1 LNRLLVTNG
10 RNRTPTM
17 NVKAYVLRFAM
28 RPTAVGLAVLG
39 IVGTLVVLSVSG
51 DARQLEYEARYS
63 KDAEF
68 HLARLGYP
76 TYSYANSRGY
86 SNNPMWRV
94 DFPDAEFNFLP
105 ALARTTNL
113 SVDLSAYIDLR
124 ESAERLHLQAL
135 DEDIFKYPFLI
146 TQQPGAAGWRPSEE
160 EAAALREYM
169 ERGGFL
175 LIDDFHGNDYSTAA
189 AALKRI
195 FPNREV
201 IEIPDDDPLMHIFY
215 DLDDR
220 LQIPGDRQL
229 SRFGGGGQPRMEG
242 PPYWLGIYDDRNRL
256 MVALNYNMDMG
267 DAWEHADDPNYP
279 APMTGQAYRLGIN
292 YVIYAMTH

>member
-1 LNRLLVTNG
+1 
-10 RNRTPTM
+10 M

-113 SVDLSAYIDLR
+113 DRKSV
-124 ESAERLHLQAL
+124 
-135 DEDIFKYPFLI
+135 
-146 TQQPGAAGWRPSEE
+146 
-160 EAAALREYM
+160 
-169 ERGGFL
+169 
-175 LIDDFHGNDYSTAA
+175 
-189 AALKRI
+189 
-195 FPNREV
+195 V
-201 IEIPDDDPLMHIFY
+201 
-215 DLDDR
+215 
-220 LQIPGDRQL
+220 
-229 SRFGGGGQPRMEG
+229 
-242 PPYWLGIYDDRNRL
+242 
-256 MVALNYNMDMG
+256 
-267 DAWEHADDPNYP
+267 
-279 APMTGQAYRLGIN
+279 
-292 YVIYAMTH
+292 